1 MRDALVCVMR
11 LYGHETKR
19 EREHQQNKK
28 KKKKNRRQIE
38 RWIIWIGRV
47 VSRAVAD
54 VHDLLFLFGPE

>member
-1 MRDALVCVMR
+1 MLLFALCAYTDTR
-11 LYGHETKR
+11 QR